1 MLSFPALKTE
11 TQGSQFTQWLERS
24 AQTTKVKGVI
34 PTWPSEMRSPPPPK
48 KNQTE
53 KNSDLTWRWWV
64 LVKRNAPQLKK

>member
-34 PTWPSEMRSPPPPK
+34 PTWPSEMRSPPHQK
-48 KNQTE
+48 KT
-53 KNSDLTWRWWV
+53 R
-64 LVKRNAPQLKK
+64 LKKTATWLGDDGSW